1 MKAQR
6 YVLTLDL
13 EDDPRTIAAYKKHH
27 RAVWPEVLR
36 SLRRVGVR
44 DMEIYA
50 LGRRL
55 VMVMDTKPGFN
66 RRRDFATHV
75 RSHPRCAEWESL
87 MKTYQQPPAGAKLG
101 EVWALMQNVFSLR
114 GQSGGSAR

>member
-1 MKAQR
+1 MKAER

-13 EDDPRTIAAYKKHH
+13 RDDARTIAAYRKHH
-27 RAVWPEVLR
+27 RAVWPEVLK

-44 DMEIYA
+44 DMEIFA

-55 VMVMDTKPGFN
+55 VMVMETKPGFD
-66 RRRDFATHV
+66 RRRDFANHV
-75 RSHPRCAEWESL
+75 RSHPRCAEWETL
-87 MKTYQQPPAGAKLG
+87 MKTYQQPPPGARAG

-114 GQSGGSAR
+114 GQLGRSSR